1 MDVRGWL
8 EHLGLGQYAEAFVAN
23 HIDGP
28 LLSGLGGDDLREL
41 GVTSLGH
48 RKRLLD
54 AIARLRDGEVPA
66 GTSADAERRQV
77 AVLFADLCRFTEL
90 SGVLGAEQMRR
101 IVDRFLA
108 RADEVIVEHGG
119 SVDKHIGDATM
130 AVFGAP
136 VAHED
141 DPLRAVAA
149 AEAIQRAMPFL
160 SAELGQPATA
170 PLASHIGVA
179 LGEVVAGEIGGSVRR
194 DYTVLGDTVNLAAR
208 LVGEAGPGET
218 VLDDATW
225 RAVSGR
231 VRGTALG
238 ERQLKGIARP
248 QRLWRLDELREGGA
262 VGRLPFV
269 GRDIELAQIAAVL
282 AASQHGAVLHLR
294 GEAGI
299 GKSRLL
305 AEALAAAGRR
315 GFGCLLVRVLDFG
328 AGRRQTPLRVLAEA
342 LVAARPGWIEDPAEE
357 VGMRAALHDVLERKM
372 PPQLATPYA
381 AMQDAL
387 RAALR
392 ADAVAALAAA
402 VSTATPLAIGVED
415 LHWASDT
422 MRAFVRAAARFTAS
436 RPLVLLTTSRPEG
449 DPFDAAFRRDL
460 GDASAVVVELGPL
473 HGEAMRCLARAAASA
488 VDEAQVARFVARS
501 GGNPLFL
508 EQLALSAAQAE
519 APALPGTIRGLVQAR
534 LDRLGRPDRAAL
546 QAASVLGQRFPLPAL
561 QALADDPVYDPRP
574 LLDGGLLVRDG
585 AVLMFAHAL
594 IQEATYAS
602 LLTET
607 ARGLH
612 RRAADWLGDGEPELR
627 AQHLDRAGDPGAAR
641 AYQAAAEHLRDAG
654 RLAAALENAER
665 GLALACDASDVVML
679 ALLAG
684 RLRLDLGAARPARG
698 HFETALARATDDVA
712 RGEAELGIAEALRI
726 VDDLAGA
733 TAALDRAQ
741 ALAEA
746 VDLSPLASRCHYLRG
761 NLLFPV
767 GRVDACMEEHR
778 AALALAER
786 AQSPALVARAL
797 GGLADAYYARGEMRS
812 AAEALQRCIAAARR
826 AGTASVEI
834 ANRPMAAIAEC
845 FMLRLDSV
853 REMGETARAM
863 ARQAHNPRAELI
875 ALHALMLA
883 GMESGCTQE
892 ALPHVDRARAIVA
905 ELGAWRFEGENLIF
919 GAELQALAGNTG
931 LAASMAQE
939 AVVLCREHAMAYLGP
954 AVLGMAARLVGDAVE
969 RDALL
974 EEGDRL
980 LASPTLAHNH
990 FFFRRYAIDAE
1001 LAAGRADAARR
1012 HALALGAFAAREP
1025 TPFTDLVVR
1034 RGMLLSDAAGAR
1046 LTPDGRAE
1054 LRARGHAAKRA
1065 GYAVLAEAM
1074 LAAVGEAVPP

>member
-28 LLSGLGGDDLREL
+28 LLRDLDGDDLREL
-41 GVTSLGH
+41 GVASLGH

-54 AIARLRDGEVPA
+54 AIARLRDGEAPA
-66 GTSADAERRQV
+66 GASPEAERRQV

-90 SGVLGAEQMRR
+90 SGVLGAEEMRR

-149 AEAIQRAMPFL
+149 AEAIQRAMPLL
-160 SAELGQPATA
+160 SVELGRPATA
-170 PLASHIGVA
+170 PLASHIGIA

-218 VLDDATW
+218 VLDEATW

-231 VRGTALG
+231 VQGTALG

-248 QRLWRLDELREGGA
+248 QHLWRLDEVREGGA

-282 AASQHGAVLHLR
+282 AASRHGAVLHLR

-305 AEALAAAGRR
+305 AEALAEAGRR
-315 GFGCLLVRVLDFG
+315 GFESLLVRVLDFG

-342 LVAARPGWIEDPAEE
+342 LVAARPGWIEDPAVE
-357 VGMRAALHDVLERKM
+357 GGLRAALHDVLERKM
-372 PPQLATPYA
+372 PPELATPYA

-402 VSTATPLAIGVED
+402 VSGDTPLAIGVED

-422 MRAFVRAAARFTAS
+422 LRAFVRSAARLTVA

-449 DPFDAAFRRDL
+449 DPIDAAFRRDL
-460 GDASAVVVELGPL
+460 GGASVVVVELGPL
-473 HGEAMRCLARAAASA
+473 HGEAMRRLAQAAASA

-534 LDRLGRPDRAAL
+534 LDRLGRSDRAAL
-546 QAASVLGQRFPLPAL
+546 QAASVLGQRFLLPAL
-561 QALADDPVYDPRP
+561 QALADEPAYDPRP

-585 AVLMFAHAL
+585 AMLMFAHAL

-627 AQHLDRAGDPGAAR
+627 AQHLDRADDPGAAR
-641 AYQAAAEHLRDAG
+641 AYQIAAERLRDAG

-665 GLALACDASDVVML
+665 GLALARGDADVVAL

-684 RLRLDLGAARPARG
+684 RLHLDLGAARAARG
-698 HFETALARATDDVA
+698 HFETALAHATDVVA

-741 ALAEA
+741 ALA
-746 VDLSPLASRCHYLRG
+746 VDLPPLASRCHYLRG
-761 NLLFPV
+761 NLLFPM

-797 GGLADAYYARGEMRS
+797 GGLADAHYARGEMRS
-812 AAEALQRCIAAARR
+812 AVEALQRCITAAGR

-834 ANRPMAAIAEC
+834 ANRPMAAIAEY
-845 FMLRLDSV
+845 FMLRIDSV
-853 REMGETARAM
+853 REMAETARVM

-883 GMESGCTQE
+883 GMESGRPQE
-892 ALPHVDRARAIVA
+892 ALPHIDRARAIVA

-919 GAELQALAGNTG
+919 GAELQALAGNAD
-931 LAASMAQE
+931 LAADMARE

-954 AVLGMAARLVGDAVE
+954 AVLGLAARLVGDAGE
-969 RDALL
+969 RDSLL

-980 LASPTLAHNH
+980 LAAPTLAHNH

-1001 LAAGRADAARR
+1001 LAAGRGEAARR

-1025 TPFTDLVVR
+1025 IPFADLVVR

-1046 LTPDGRAE
+1046 LTPEGRAE
-1054 LRARGHAAKRA
+1054 LGELGHVAQRA

-1074 LAAVGEAVPP
+1074 LAAVGQTTST